1 MRSWLDLAHELPAL
15 TLDEVDAKAALQVRV
30 DRKYVVAGHT
40 WGEVLDSL
48 SPGPHVLAIEG
59 CRSFRY
65 SSTYYDTAELASYR
79 DAVRNRPHRYKV
91 RTRRYV
97 DTGTYAVEVKMRST
111 SGATVKS
118 RQWLATDAPSPGGRL
133 PATAATFVSGFE
145 RIGARAA
152 DLTEVLTTSYERV
165 TLVTDDARV
174 TVDRNVAATDTNG
187 RRMDYGDQLIVETK
201 SAGGAGAVDRAL
213 WASGTRPARI
223 SKYGTSLAAL
233 RPELP
238 SNRWSRSI
246 RRHVPTAALSAASS
260 KDMT

>member
-1 MRSWLDLAHELPAL
+1 MTTWLDVAHELSTL
-15 TLDEVDAKAALQVRV
+15 TLDEVDENAALQVRV
-30 DRKYVVAGHT
+30 DRKYVVAAHT
-40 WGEVLDSL
+40 WGDVLDSL
-48 SPGPHVLAIEG
+48 SGRPHVLEIEG
-59 CRSFRY
+59 LRSFRY

-79 DAVRNRPHRYKV
+79 DAVRSRPHRFKV

-97 DTGTYAVEVKMRST
+97 DTGAFAVEVKMRST

-118 RQWLATDAPSPGGRL
+118 REWLATDVPSLGGRL

-145 RIGARAA
+145 RIGACAT
-152 DLTEVLTTSYERV
+152 DLAEVLTTSYERV

-201 SAGGAGAVDRAL
+201 SAGGAGAADRAL

-246 RRHVPTAALSAASS
+246 RRHVLTAARDAAA
-260 KDMT
+260 